1 MKTYEF
7 EIIHKKPNPPSIILN
22 PELEKIIKTN
32 KVLIEYARENNL
44 NIEEIK
50 KFLEDST
57 KFYKRILTDK
67 EFRHEVLKEIIHH
80 IRSL

>member
-1 MKTYEF
+1 M
-7 EIIHKKPNPPSIILN
+7 SQ
-22 PELEKIIKTN
+22 PEKLAEYEKIIEANKTI
-32 KVLIEYARENNL
+32 IEYARENNL
-44 NIEEIK
+44 DIEEIK

-67 EFRHEVLKEIIHH
+67 EFRHEVMKEMYHH

>member
-1 MKTYEF
+1 MNHSQKIEQYKR
-7 EIIHKKPNPPSIILN
+7 II
-22 PELEKIIKTN
+22 EAN

-50 KFLEDST
+50 KVLEDST

-67 EFRHEVLKEIIHH
+67 EFRHEVMKELYHH
-80 IRSL
+80 TRSL